1 VELRQLAYFLK
12 AVELKSI
19 SKAAERSHI
28 AQPAL
33 GLHLRKLERE
43 LGVALLNRHTRGVEP
58 TEAGL
63 LLRRHAQELLDH
75 AERVRQV
82 LLDFKGP
89 ARGTVRLGLSPSLNM
104 MLAASLVKRC
114 KADYPKV
121 ALDIMENGSSI
132 LVEWVGEDRLDLAVA
147 YAIEGAVGHICEPLL
162 EEDFF
167 FVGSPKA
174 MAPSRKPIRLAEVA
188 RHSIIV
194 AGTTQGARQLFE
206 RPAAGA
212 GIALD
217 ISMQVNSVLAVKE
230 LLEQGFGF
238 GLLPFGAV
246 HHEVHKG
253 TLFARRV
260 VDPPISRSVDLV
272 HSSRRPLSKA
282 GDAVRRIIR
291 DLVREQC
298 AGADAPWRLSP
309 AS

>member
-1 VELRQLAYFLK
+1 VELRQLAYFVR

-58 TEAGL
+58 TEAGVL
-63 LLRRHAQELLDH
+63 LQQHAQDLLDH
-75 AERVRQV
+75 AERVRQE

-89 ARGTVRLGLSPSLNM
+89 ARGKVRLGLSPSTNM
-104 MLAASLVKRC
+104 MLTTGLIKRC
-114 KADYPKV
+114 QADYPKV
-121 ALDIMENGSSI
+121 ALDILENGSSI
-132 LVEWVGEDRLDLAVA
+132 LVEWVGQDRLDLAIA
-147 YAIEGAVGHICEPLL
+147 YPVEGAAGNICEPLL

-174 MAPSRKPIRLAEVA
+174 MAPSHEPISLAEVA
-188 RHSIIV
+188 RHSVIV
-194 AGTTQGARQLFE
+194 AGTSQGARKLFE
-206 RPAAGA
+206 RPAVDA
-212 GIALD
+212 GIALN

-230 LLEQGFGF
+230 LVGQGFGF

-246 HHEVHKG
+246 RHNVDEG

-260 VDPPISRSVDLV
+260 VDPPISRSISLV
-272 HSSRRPLSKA
+272 YSPRRPLSKA
-282 GDAVRRIIR
+282 GNAVRHIVRE
-291 DLVREQC
+291 LVREQC
-298 AGADAPWRLSP
+298 IGGNGSWRLAP